1 MKVLIDIKIKYFVLL
16 VVFLVGCA
24 TTPTK
29 VQVVSEST
37 VKPEKYKSVW
47 CNSVE
52 VSGKHEGYDITSPV
66 GINDGTFTRGN
77 GKEAVL
83 YTYFYD
89 LEPRKKVTFRWEVY
103 KPNGEI
109 LTSAGDAFITVS
121 SSQTIHFN
129 FMLDDKLNRES
140 GVWTVKCFIN
150 GHYIFTEQFT
160 ILEH

>member
-16 VVFLVGCA
+16 LIIIAIGCA
-24 TTPTK
+24 PTK
-29 VQVVSEST
+29 VQVSEST

-52 VSGKHEGYDITSPV
+52 VSGKREGYDITSPV
-66 GINDGTFTRGN
+66 GINDGTFTTGN

-103 KPNGEI
+103 NQMVR
-109 LTSAGDAFITVS
+109 F
-121 SSQTIHFN
+121 
-129 FMLDDKLNRES
+129 
-140 GVWTVKCFIN
+140 
-150 GHYIFTEQFT
+150 
-160 ILEH
+160 